1 MKFSILN
8 QIFGNNETYPIV
20 VIQYERD
27 GFSVGREDQFHW
39 ALIVITD
46 EKEKSGPCWQALDRH
61 YSDGRGV
68 IWELYDGK
76 VVHPERTTKCLGGV
90 KVGSVKKSELKSLKE
105 ILGALQPAP
114 KFHEWNCR
122 DWVVEAILCLQVN
135 GWISEG
141 VIPSQDFL
149 LTGLREASAQTANTA
164 PDSMTKR
171 KSLVIVD
178 HT

>member
-1 MKFSILN
+1 MKFSTLK
-8 QIFGNNETYPIV
+8 QIFSNTKETYPIV
-20 VIQYERD
+20 IIQYERD
-27 GFSVGREDQFHW
+27 GFSVGREDQLHW

-46 EKEKSGPCWQALDRH
+46 EDEKSGPCWQAFDRH

-76 VVHPERTTKCLGGV
+76 VVFPEHTMKCLGGV
-90 KVGSVKKSELKSLKE
+90 NVGSVKKSELKSLRE
-105 ILGALQPAP
+105 ILGAHQPNP
-114 KFHEWNCR
+114 KFHGWNCR

-149 LTGLREASAQTANTA
+149 LTGLREASYLD
-164 PDSMTKR
+164 PK
-171 KSLVIVD
+171 
-178 HT
+178 